1 MKKNEVKA
9 NEVKTTEIIN
19 TEANI
24 KACNTA
30 TERIRKHLDNISGGY
45 VKIAG
50 EVKRLFD
57 LKAWELSEKNYSGLG
72 EMCADLF
79 GMEKST
85 TSELK
90 KIGTIC
96 FDNKYKIK
104 PAYKNL
110 GYAELK
116 IICKISQEARELIE
130 QIEDDEIAT
139 KTAKSTI
146 DEIKNQA
153 KNEKKV
159 QESSEKI
166 EQIAKQEVDE
176 FKAINSFAIKCGE
189 DFKTQMDSLA
199 IVIKEM
205 MNEVAKTGVDVV
217 FEIPIRH

>member
-1 MKKNEVKA
+1 MKKNEVKETV
-9 NEVKTTEIIN
+9 NTSEIIN

-24 KACNTA
+24 KACNAA
-30 TERIRKHLDNISGGY
+30 TERIRKQLDNISGGY

-96 FDNKYKIK
+96 FDDKYKIK
-104 PAYKNL
+104 PAYKNM
-110 GYAELK
+110 GYSELK
-116 IICKISQEARELIE
+116 IICK
-130 QIEDDEIAT
+130 
-139 KTAKSTI
+139 TAKETRDFIETMETPEVAEAAAKKAI
-146 DEIKNQA
+146 DDLRSQA
-153 KNEKKV
+153 NIEKKV
-159 QESSEKI
+159 KESSEKI
-166 EQIAKQEVDE
+166 EQMAKQEVNE
-176 FKAINSFAIKCGE
+176 FKAVNSFAINCDE
-189 DFKTQMDSLA
+189 DFKKQIDSLA

-205 MNEVAKTGVDVV
+205 INEVSRTGVDVV